1 MPEAQL
7 PNIDLTQEKV
17 WKQLVLNAPVLSSN
31 TSAWSG
37 IHFAYHRQSAHELP
51 ECCFAQHIITICVG
65 QFEIRLKRNGHWQ
78 SERYTDGDVG
88 IFPANQSDLIAKCD
102 RKAEFI
108 NLYLEPA
115 TFARVAYESV
125 DADRVEIVPQFK
137 VHDPLI
143 QQIGLS
149 LKTELESGGVD
160 SRLYAESM
168 ATALSAH
175 LLQRYSVKRSLMS
188 DYTGGL
194 PLHKLREAI
203 AYINDYLDQD
213 LMLAEIAATVQMSP
227 HYFASLFKQSTGF
240 APHQY
245 VTKCR
250 IEKAK
255 LLLARQELT
264 IAEILQQVGFKSQSH
279 FTRVFRQYTT
289 TTPKAYRDAL

>member
-1 MPEAQL
+1 
-7 PNIDLTQEKV
+7 
-17 WKQLVLNAPVLSSN
+17 
-31 TSAWSG
+31 
-37 IHFAYHRQSAHELP
+37 
-51 ECCFAQHIITICVG
+51 
-65 QFEIRLKRNGHWQ
+65 
-78 SERYTDGDVG
+78 
-88 IFPANQSDLIAKCD
+88 
-102 RKAEFI
+102 
-108 NLYLEPA
+108 
-115 TFARVAYESV
+115 
-125 DADRVEIVPQFK
+125 
-137 VHDPLI
+137 
-143 QQIGLS
+143 
-149 LKTELESGGVD
+149 
-160 SRLYAESM
+160 
-168 ATALSAH
+168 
-175 LLQRYSVKRSLMS
+175 MS